1 MDHHL
6 TILALNAGLLLLAY
20 LVIYP
25 GFRVRNLG
33 QMIVIDIGLTGF
45 ALFVAWWLY
54 GGQGLSF
61 SLILF
66 DTNWAVFLIVTM
78 LAMEWALFSN
88 YCKRHGIE
96 MFPDPARPSGDD

>member
-1 MDHHL
+1 MP
-6 TILALNAGLLLLAY
+6 GLLLLAY

-54 GGQGLSF
+54 GGQGLS
-61 SLILF
+61 LQ
-66 DTNWAVFLIVTM
+66 
-78 LAMEWALFSN
+78 
-88 YCKRHGIE
+88 
-96 MFPDPARPSGDD
+96 PDPLRHQLGRSS